1 MENVVKF
8 IESFWGW
15 VVILLLLCVI
25 GPYLMVYAIVL
36 SPIVALVYRIW
47 KLIRR
52 NH

>member
-1 MENVVKF
+1 METIVKF

-15 VVILLLLCVI
+15 FAVLLLLFI
-25 GPYLMVYAIVL
+25 FGPYLLVFAIVL

-47 KLIRR
+47 KLMRR